1 MYWLIIDDL
10 SVTAGNHAGIEE
22 ANDSRIALYP
32 NPTTSILNIAAN
44 GVKEVSVLDINGRTV
59 MTEQNVNSIDLSELA
74 NGVYFVRVI
83 TNDGVATE
91 KIVKK

>member
-1 MYWLIIDDL
+1 MGNF
-10 SVTAGNHAGIEE
+10 SSGHVGNAGHPAGIEE

-59 MTEQNVNSIDLSELA
+59 MTEQNVNSIDMSELA